1 MVFIGLREDIGR
13 EPSHPAAWSEPT
25 PLCSIAPDVVASR
38 SQRINPW
45 ADASRSSVT
54 ICKTMFAGM
63 FRTADGI
70 RCPTP
75 REMARIGSFPDQ
87 FKFLGVQRNAW
98 ARVGNSVP
106 PLLMRS
112 IARHVRALIA

>member
-1 MVFIGLREDIGR
+1 VI
-13 EPSHPAAWSEPT
+13 
-25 PLCSIAPDVVASR
+25 ASR

-45 ADASRSSVT
+45 VDASRASVT
-54 ICKTMFAGM
+54 ICKTMFSGM
-63 FRTADGI
+63 FRTASGV
-70 RCPTP
+70 RCPTV

-87 FKFLGVQRNAW
+87 FQFIGVQRNAW

-112 IARHVRALIA
+112 IAAHVRTLVT